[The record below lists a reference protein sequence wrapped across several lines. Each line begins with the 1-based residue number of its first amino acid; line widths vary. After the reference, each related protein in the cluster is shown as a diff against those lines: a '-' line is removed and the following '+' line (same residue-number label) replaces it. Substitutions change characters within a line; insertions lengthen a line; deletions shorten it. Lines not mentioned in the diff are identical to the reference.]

1 MVMVPYLA
9 KAPGGDANSVGS
21 DEPPHDFLFSR
32 VVPTWPLGLKYFIFN
47 DLLIL
52 NEPIGQQQGLSWV
65 RQKATVDVARWSL
78 VAMKKAAP
86 KGG

>member
-32 VVPTWPLGLKYFIFN
+32 VVPTDRSEITSFIFN
-47 DLLIL
+47 YLAVFCRQFD
-52 NEPIGQQQGLSWV
+52 QQQPLSRV
-65 RQKATVDVARWSL
+65 RQKATVDVGRRSQQSRK
-78 VAMKKAAP
+78 MSTI
-86 KGG
+86 GS